1 MAKKI
6 DDTAASAVEETGGVT
21 VQAPE
26 TEAVKGV
33 GAEAVKGAEAVT
45 EALAESPTGL
55 QDVDELI
62 RTHDL
67 PAWQGAA
74 LCRFAGWAPGKAVSE
89 AEFEK
94 ALEGLAKRPMGGG
107 R

>member
-6 DDTAASAVEETGGVT
+6 DDTAASAAEETGEVT

-26 TEAVKGV
+26 
-33 GAEAVKGAEAVT
+33 AEAVKGAEAIT

-62 RTHDL
+62 RAHGL

-89 AEFEK
+89 AEFET